1 MELEDVTLEV
11 AAQAAQWAPVWLFKK
26 SATIFPQERPT
37 WNSDNVGAA
46 KAAHSHHIA
55 LRSLR
60 QPSPRRIVH
69 CCAIVLFFKKSVT
82 TFLMEILVLKIKM
95 L

>member
-46 KAAHSHHIA
+46 KAAHHIA

-60 QPSPRRIVH
+60 QPSRKKNRALLCH
-69 CCAIVLFFKKSVT
+69 RFVL
-82 TFLMEILVLKIKM
+82 
-95 L
+95 